1 MEKEHLKRIFICCP
15 YILCKCSIIYFA
27 HIVDDEV
34 SSYVLHFSLVHY
46 ILKICL
52 TLHSQREVK
61 VLLIGMNFLL
71 CILMICSFLWSHM
84 SIMDAFTNEN
94 MFWGLPGNLEVN
106 LCCLYFLSVE
116 NNIVLLSLI
125 ADIFK
130 SSMLLV
136 LLPAQ

>member
-61 VLLIGMNFLL
+61 VLLIANWYEFSSVHFNDMQFFMESHEYYG
-71 CILMICSFLWSHM
+71 CI
-84 SIMDAFTNEN
+84 
-94 MFWGLPGNLEVN
+94 
-106 LCCLYFLSVE
+106 Y
-116 NNIVLLSLI
+116 
-125 ADIFK
+125 K
-130 SSMLLV
+130 
-136 LLPAQ
+136 